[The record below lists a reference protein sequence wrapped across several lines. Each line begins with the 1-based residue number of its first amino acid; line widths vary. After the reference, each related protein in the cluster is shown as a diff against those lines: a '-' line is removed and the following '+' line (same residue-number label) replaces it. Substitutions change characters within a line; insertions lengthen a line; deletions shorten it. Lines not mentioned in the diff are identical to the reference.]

1 MKKLIA
7 LLLICFPV
15 LIQAQNTDLPGPS
28 ANLQTIPSG
37 SYIIAMDNTL
47 QVNSAGDFNLKAYGL
62 IVYLLNNGAKIKWSI
77 RAGKAKDGIDFTA
90 FAEQIK
96 TNLISGCI
104 SRYFKGGPFL
114 ISASDTTG
122 ISALVDA
129 FYTSNGL

>member
-28 ANLQTIPSG
+28 ANLQTVPAV

-62 IVYLLNNGAKIKWSI
+62 IVYLLNNNVKIKWSI
-77 RAGKAKDGIDFTA
+77 KAGKTKDGIDFSA
-90 FAEQIK
+90 PAEQIK
-96 TNLISGCI
+96 PTFAASAN
-104 SRYFKGGPFL
+104 RDFKAGPFL
-114 ISASDTTG
+114 IYSSDTT
-122 ISALVDA
+122 
-129 FYTSNGL
+129 